1 MLQTHSTTNR
11 AGTMIIQKAFTF
23 FVAAMLICPPLP
35 AGAGSAPRLIP
46 KNSVTLLATGLVV
59 DKEIPAPSGMLLACS
74 GECVV
79 EADGLQLIGANK
91 TVFALEEGNTRFLVT
106 IMEGKLDFSL
116 HADAKRLALK
126 TPFQDPADSN
136 TYLVPA
142 SSDDVFRGSL
152 LIDSQNGKAILDM
165 TQGSLKLVAIDGQK
179 VVHAGNAIFL
189 PTHSPAGANWL
200 SLASGSSGSGA
211 EFSGTGLAVGAG
223 ALGILAATG
232 MALAGGGGGGGGS
245 SKETSPK

>member
-1 MLQTHSTTNR
+1 
-11 AGTMIIQKAFTF
+11 MIIQKAFTL
-23 FVAAMLICPPLP
+23 FVAAMLVCPPLQ

-46 KNSVTLLATGLVV
+46 QNSVTLLATGLVV
-59 DKEIPAPSGMLLACS
+59 DKEIPAPSGMLLACT

-79 EADGLQLIGANK
+79 EADGLQLVGADK

-106 IMEGKLDFSL
+106 IVEGKLDFSL
-116 HADAKRLALK
+116 HADAKRLAFK
-126 TPFQDPADSN
+126 TPFQDPEDNN

-142 SSDDVFRGSL
+142 SSDEVFKGSL
-152 LIDSQNGKAILDM
+152 LVDSQKDKAILDM
-165 TQGSLKLVAIDGQK
+165 TKGSLKLVAIDGQK

-189 PTHSPAGANWL
+189 PTHTSAEGGAL
-200 SLASGSSGSGA
+200 SLASSSSGSGV

-232 MALAGGGGGGGGS
+232 LALGGGGGGGGGGS
-245 SKETSPK
+245 SSETSPK

>member
-1 MLQTHSTTNR
+1 MLQKHTTTKR
-11 AGTMIIQKAFTF
+11 AGIMIIQKAFTF
-23 FVAAMLICPPLP
+23 LVAAMLICPPLP

-46 KNSVTLLATGLVV
+46 QKPVTLLATGLVV

-74 GECVV
+74 GECIV
-79 EADGLQLIGANK
+79 EADGLQLVGADK

-106 IMEGKLDFSL
+106 VMEGKLDFSL
-116 HADAKRLALK
+116 HADAKRLAFK

-152 LIDSQNGKAILDM
+152 LIDSQNDKAILDM

-189 PTHSPAGANWL
+189 PTHSPAGSL
-200 SLASGSSGSGA
+200 TLASGSSGSGA
-211 EFSGTGLAVGAG
+211 EFSGAGLAVGAG

-232 MALAGGGGGGGGS
+232 MALAGGGGGGGRRQ
-245 SKETSPK
+245 

>member
-1 MLQTHSTTNR
+1 
-11 AGTMIIQKAFTF
+11 MIIHKAFTF
-23 FVAAMLICPPLP
+23 LVAAMLICPPLP
-35 AGAGSAPRLIP
+35 ASAGSAPRLIP
-46 KNSVTLLATGLVV
+46 KTSVTLLATGLVV
-59 DKEIPAPSGMLLACS
+59 DKEIPAPSGMLLACT

-79 EADGLQLIGANK
+79 EADGLQLIGADK

-116 HADAKRLALK
+116 HADAKRLAFK

-152 LIDSQNGKAILDM
+152 LIDSQNDKAILDM

-189 PTHSPAGANWL
+189 PTHSPTGANWQG
-200 SLASGSSGSGA
+200 LASKSSGSGA
-211 EFSGTGLAVGAG
+211 EFSGAGLAVGAG

>member
-1 MLQTHSTTNR
+1 
-11 AGTMIIQKAFTF
+11 MIIHKAFTF
-23 FVAAMLICPPLP
+23 LVAAMLICPPLP
-35 AGAGSAPRLIP
+35 ASAGSAPRLIP
-46 KNSVTLLATGLVV
+46 KTSVTLLATGLVV

-79 EADGLQLIGANK
+79 EADGLQLIGADK

-116 HADAKRLALK
+116 HADAKRLAFM

-142 SSDDVFRGSL
+142 SSDEVFRGSL
-152 LIDSQNGKAILDM
+152 LIDSQNDKAILDM

-200 SLASGSSGSGA
+200 SLASKSSGSGT
-211 EFSGTGLAVGAG
+211 EFSGAGLAVGAG

-245 SKETSPK
+245 SKENSPK